1 MIGYQDKRIV
11 ASLLLLVIQVHSQGT
26 RCQTRADCTG
36 KTSQLYA
43 YDNDLLWKIDTIFLC
58 KYLTDKWNPYC
69 SKWGY
74 CISYDAHGSDGPGQS
89 RGAVE
94 DGKRGQ
100 CRSNADCTP
109 HAPNCSPEGYCS
121 QGLFLDI
128 KSNAVKNDEYYG
140 KIEDENREGHV
151 ESRKDDPLFQQRPD
165 LLADVQAVENTV
177 YQPCTYCNYEPDDI
191 SAGSQVPSVEQNVAP
206 QSSNAAVYKGNKPEQ
221 SFQETKSFEQ
231 PILSQPS
238 IISNNIDEENVFGIG
253 SGSLQDQQNVD
264 LLTPD
269 NSIQRQSPQFQ
280 SVPQNIPINAYD
292 AVPTIPQK
300 PATVSQPI
308 SSPQEP
314 SQATVAVSQEQP
326 INTYDAIPAAPSV
339 YDPVS
344 TPQSQP
350 QIPTLPLKPI
360 SPPTQPIAT
369 YNNIPSIATVPT
381 LNTVSQVSKQNE
393 LPSEEKEIVPQTT
406 YSVQTPIN
414 AFNPFQSPQYQ
425 TGQATSIHQQL
436 PQHTGNFYNP
446 GPYPFYQYPSYSINP
461 YRYFFG

>member
-1 MIGYQDKRIV
+1 MLLDKRIV
-11 ASLLLLVIQVHSQGT
+11 ASLVLLVIQVHSQGT
-26 RCQTRADCTG
+26 RCQTRADC
-36 KTSQLYA
+36 
-43 YDNDLLWKIDTIFLC
+43 
-58 KYLTDKWNPYC
+58 TDKWNPYC

-94 DGKRGQ
+94 DGRRGQ

-177 YQPCTYCNYEPDDI
+177 YQPCTYCNYEPDNI
-191 SAGSQVPSVEQNVAP
+191 SAGSQVPSIEQNVVS
-206 QSSNAAVYKGNKPEQ
+206 QTSNAAVYKGNKPEQ
-221 SFQETKSFEQ
+221 SFQETKPFEQ

-238 IISNNIDEENVFGIG
+238 VISNDIDEENVFGIG
-253 SGSLQDQQNVD
+253 SGSLQDHQNVD
-264 LLTPD
+264 LVTPD
-269 NSIQRQSPQFQ
+269 NSIQKQTPQFQ

-292 AVPTIPQK
+292 AVPTIPQQ
-300 PATVSQPI
+300 PATISQPI
-308 SSPQEP
+308 SPPQDP
-314 SQATVAVSQEQP
+314 SREKVLVSQEQP
-326 INTYDAIPAAPSV
+326 INTYDAIPANPSV

-350 QIPTLPLKPI
+350 QIPTLPTN
-360 SPPTQPIAT
+360 SVAPPTQPIAT
-369 YNNIPSIATVPT
+369 YNSIPSFATVPT
-381 LNTVSQVSKQNE
+381 LNTVSQVSKHNE
-393 LPSEEKEIVPQTT
+393 LPLAEKEIVPQTTT